1 MRRRSFARSV
11 LAVCALAATMPGALA
26 AELLD
31 LPLGHSDIVRSPGE
45 PAIVI
50 IGDDNIADAAL
61 GSGDTIIVTGKAAGT
76 TNMIVLDGAGAE
88 LMRSIV
94 EVSPVT
100 IPVIEPVDRPAPA
113 AVMEPVDRPVPAAM
127 VRVIRGVTSEQYY
140 ACGPRCVAAG
150 APTAAAPAAAP
161 AATINSA
168 AGGPCMYPD
177 DIAADGT
184 RCGDRAASVRPGG
197 LDAMGQPVEAQ

>member
-100 IPVIEPVDRPAPA
+100 IPVIEPVDP
-113 AVMEPVDRPVPAAM
+113 VIEPVDLPAPAAM

-161 AATINSA
+161 AGTINSA

>member
-1 MRRRSFARSV
+1 MRRRNFARSV
-11 LAVCALAATMPGALA
+11 LVVCALAATMPGARA

-31 LPLGHSDIVRSPGE
+31 LPLGHADIVRSPGE
-45 PAIVI
+45 PTTVI

-61 GSGDTIIVTGKAAGT
+61 GSGDTIIVIGKAAGT
-76 TNMIVLDGAGAE
+76 TNMIVLDGTGAE

-94 EVSPVT
+94 DVSPVA
-100 IPVIEPVDRPAPA
+100 IPVIEPVDRHA
-113 AVMEPVDRPVPAAM
+113 PAAM

-140 ACGPRCVAAG
+140 VCGPRCVAAG
-150 APTAAAPAAAP
+150 APTAAAPAAEPAAEP
-161 AATINSA
+161 AATTTSA

>member
-61 GSGDTIIVTGKAAGT
+61 GSGDTIIVIGKAAGT

-88 LMRSIV
+88 LMRTIV
-94 EVSPVT
+94 AVSPVA
-100 IPVIEPVDRPAPA
+100 IPVIQFPDIEPPVIEPLDRPAP
-113 AVMEPVDRPVPAAM
+113 VAM

-140 ACGPRCVAAG
+140 VCEPRCVPEG
-150 APTAAAPAAAP
+150 APRALAAAPAA
-161 AATINSA
+161 INSA
-168 AGGPCMYPD
+168 E
-177 DIAADGT
+177 DG
-184 RCGDRAASVRPGG
+184 S
-197 LDAMGQPVEAQ
+197 